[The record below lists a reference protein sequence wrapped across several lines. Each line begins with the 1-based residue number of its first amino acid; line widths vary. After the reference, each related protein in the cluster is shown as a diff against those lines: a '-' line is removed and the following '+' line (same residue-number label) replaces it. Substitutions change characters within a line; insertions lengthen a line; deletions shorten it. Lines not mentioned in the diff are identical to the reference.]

1 MRSLLGGWSPAV
13 VSVFVAVEL
22 LACPRVAAPQSKET
36 AAARPQGAAMRSVV
50 QTASNGEVAL
60 DRRVSARLDSAQGV
74 LFDGRYAEAL
84 TAFGA
89 VLESDDARGNYAW
102 TTWAQHGMA
111 IAEAFAGHLTRS
123 RALYDALLDAPSL
136 FPVADSIEAAVLTGR
151 HAAANALLDRFGEKN
166 RSVLGQQYARSFR
179 ALDLLFTGNCDGAFA
194 ELLRAPD
201 AGRPL
206 PQAIR
211 GVCAAKG
218 GRRAEATMLRDSVLT
233 HPLADPHSWPMIVAR
248 GLALRIR

>member
-36 AAARPQGAAMRSVV
+36 APARPQGAAMRSVV

-102 TTWAQHGMA
+102 TTWAQHVGSP
-111 IAEAFAGHLTRS
+111 RSS
-123 RALYDALLDAPSL
+123 RAFQRNPETLSRLGPVPWTYRHAPSK
-136 FPVADSIEAAVLTGR
+136 P
-151 HAAANALLDRFGEKN
+151 
-166 RSVLGQQYARSFR
+166 
-179 ALDLLFTGNCDGAFA
+179 
-194 ELLRAPD
+194 
-201 AGRPL
+201 
-206 PQAIR
+206 
-211 GVCAAKG
+211 G
-218 GRRAEATMLRDSVLT
+218 GTSR
-233 HPLADPHSWPMIVAR
+233 
-248 GLALRIR
+248 